1 MPTLYGNIKLQDTA
15 EGKLHT
21 MINLYTSF
29 YAASLF
35 ISGIIAERMDLRYY
49 LATGLLLTA
58 LSNYLFGFGHTAGI
72 HHIAYFYF
80 VNIFLGIVNS
90 TGWPGVVPT
99 LK

>member
-1 MPTLYGNIKLQDTA
+1 M
-15 EGKLHT
+15 
-21 MINLYTSF
+21 
-29 YAASLF
+29 
-35 ISGIIAERMDLRYY
+35 RYY